1 MKKAIISLFSFL
13 MVMTVAVGTVSC
25 NKEEGKDAKK
35 TTAAPKKDASQL
47 PNYRYV
53 DSDTLLAKY
62 NLAKDYQEEMLRL
75 QNNLDNAARQ
85 QQSSIEGL
93 ASQYQQKQQNNGYA
107 SQAEMERDMKTLQS
121 KQASA
126 ENQLAQMQN
135 NMQNQMAAAQQA
147 VQDSIMNYIKEY
159 NATKGYDAIFM
170 KAATLYIDPALDI
183 TDEVLKGLNERYNK
197 VNKK

>member
-1 MKKAIISLFSFL
+1 M
-13 MVMTVAVGTVSC
+13 
-25 NKEEGKDAKK
+25 
-35 TTAAPKKDASQL
+35 
-47 PNYRYV
+47 